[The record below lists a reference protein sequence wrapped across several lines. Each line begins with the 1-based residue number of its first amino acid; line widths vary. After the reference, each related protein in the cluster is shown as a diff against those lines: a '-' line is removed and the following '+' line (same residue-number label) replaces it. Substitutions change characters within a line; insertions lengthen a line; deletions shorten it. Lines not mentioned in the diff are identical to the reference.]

1 MKYGSVLAPTLAML
15 LAACGPLAKFDA
27 PRAPTGNAG
36 PSIPGATKTAET
48 TSATGAPKDASPV
61 GAKPADAKPA
71 DASPV
76 GAKPAD
82 AKPADTKPQP
92 ALSQEEQKK
101 LWDAFRQEARAV
113 DRALVLVSMFNDDDL
128 KAGKVPRNST
138 PDSFTSTLR
147 EGKKLEPLAEACR
160 GKYAQAPTYDAKSL
174 YEPKRGCDLAINWKT
189 IVGKH
194 ATFAASYAAQA
205 RLTNLRVAAKRLE
218 EKGAFYEYD
227 QKSMADL
234 DAAAQSASKA
244 WEPVFAQLGQEPP
257 KDLATGAGD
266 LAQTWNEALKKA
278 SAVDRFPASSSFHD
292 AEVEA
297 AFRDAGTR
305 AGFTVSRV
313 GLVANDWEVEK
324 DGIVPVHRKR
334 SGHVLVRGKDESF
347 CRVYLLTA
355 NADYVP
361 GTGKFGKSS
370 VLFDRPQFEALVSRC
385 K

>member
-1 MKYGSVLAPTLAML
+1 MKFVSAVAPSIVLL
-15 LAACGPLAKFDA
+15 LVGCGPLARFDA
-27 PRAPTGNAG
+27 PRAPGAAANPAAPPASSSASTSSATTPAPEPERPAAG
-36 PSIPGATKTAET
+36 GAS
-48 TSATGAPKDASPV
+48 TSAEPKPTAP
-61 GAKPADAKPA
+61 AKP
-71 DASPV
+71 
-76 GAKPAD
+76 G
-82 AKPADTKPQP
+82 P

-101 LWDAFRQEARAV
+101 LWEAFRVDARAV
-113 DRALVLVSMFNDDDL
+113 DRALVLVSMFNEDDL
-128 KAGKVPRNST
+128 KPGKIPRS
-138 PDSFTSTLR
+138 PKPESFTDTLR

-174 YEPKRGCDLAINWKT
+174 YEPKRGCELATGWKS

-194 ATFAASYAAQA
+194 AAFAASYGAKA
-205 RLTNLRVAAKRLE
+205 RVANLRAATKNLE
-218 EKGAFYEYD
+218 EKDTLYEHD
-227 QKSMADL
+227 QKALADL
-234 DAAAQSASKA
+234 DGASQTAIKA

-257 KDLATGAGD
+257 KDLSAGAGD
-266 LAQTWNEALKKA
+266 LVQAWNDALKKA
-278 SAVDRFPASSSFHD
+278 SGVDRFPASSSFHD

-297 AFRDAGTR
+297 ALRDAATR

-313 GLVANDWEVEK
+313 GLVASEWEVEK
-324 DGIVPVHRKR
+324 DGAIPVHRKR

-370 VLFDRPQFEALVSRC
+370 VFFDRPQFEALVSRC

>member
-1 MKYGSVLAPTLAML
+1 MKHVSVVAPSIVL
-15 LAACGPLAKFDA
+15 LLVGCGPLAHFDA
-27 PRAPTGNAG
+27 PRTPSAATPQAAPSAASSAATSSGTTPAPAADQPAASGPNA
-36 PSIPGATKTAET
+36 SAEPKP
-48 TSATGAPKDASPV
+48 AAP
-61 GAKPADAKPA
+61 AKP
-71 DASPV
+71 
-76 GAKPAD
+76 G
-82 AKPADTKPQP
+82 P

-101 LWDAFRQEARAV
+101 LWDAFRVEARAV
-113 DRALVLVSMFNDDDL
+113 DRALVLVSMFNEEDL
-128 KAGKVPRNST
+128 KPGKIPRS
-138 PDSFTSTLR
+138 PKPESFTDTLR

-174 YEPKRGCDLAINWKT
+174 YEPKRGCDLATNWKS

-194 ATFAASYAAQA
+194 AAFAASYGAKA
-205 RLTNLRVAAKRLE
+205 RLSNLRAATKNLE
-218 EKGAFYEYD
+218 EKGTLYEHD
-227 QKSMADL
+227 QKALADL
-234 DAAAQSASKA
+234 DGASQSAIKA
-244 WEPVFAQLGQEPP
+244 WEPIFAQLGQEPP

-266 LAQTWNEALKKA
+266 LAQAWNDALKKA
-278 SAVDRFPASSSFHD
+278 GGVDRFPASSSFHD

-297 AFRDAGTR
+297 AFRDASTR

-313 GLVANDWEVEK
+313 GLVASEWEVEK
-324 DGIVPVHRKR
+324 DGVVPVHRKR

-370 VLFDRPQFEALVSRC
+370 VFFDRPQFEALVSRC